1 MFNMIAITV
10 LLFILSLL
18 MITKGADW
26 FVESAVSI
34 SEKSG
39 IPKVIVGATIVSF
52 ATTSPEF
59 AVSAT
64 AALLGH
70 TDMTVGNAVGSVT
83 CNIGLILGSVLAVK
97 AASVDVE
104 SFIRKGFFMAL
115 AGITLIV
122 VSLDQHISKTDGI
135 ILLIIFVGFLY
146 YNYKLQRAIFDGPE
160 KVERTPLRE
169 MQKDI
174 AYFLIGAILVVIGSR
189 IMVNSGIELA
199 RIVGI
204 PEMIISLT
212 LVAFGTSL
220 PEFITAISST
230 MKGHQDLSIGNII
243 GANTMDITLILGVC
257 AQITSLEI
265 LDQSLS
271 YDFPAMLA
279 FVFLLLIF
287 GVTKKRLERWE
298 GAFMV
303 VLYGLYVAGLMI
315 WYA

>member
-1 MFNMIAITV
+1 MILITI
-10 LLFILSLL
+10 LLFIVSLL

-64 AALLGH
+64 AALIGH
-70 TDMTVGNAVGSVT
+70 TDMTVGNAVGSVI
-83 CNIGLILGSVLAVK
+83 CNIGLILGSVLAMK

-160 KVERTPLRE
+160 KVHRVPLKE
-169 MQKDI
+169 MHRDI
-174 AYFLIGAILVVIGSR
+174 VLFLTGAILVVIGSR

-212 LVAFGTSL
+212 LVA
-220 PEFITAISST
+220 
-230 MKGHQDLSIGNII
+230 
-243 GANTMDITLILGVC
+243 
-257 AQITSLEI
+257 
-265 LDQSLS
+265 
-271 YDFPAMLA
+271 
-279 FVFLLLIF
+279 
-287 GVTKKRLERWE
+287 
-298 GAFMV
+298 
-303 VLYGLYVAGLMI
+303 
-315 WYA
+315 

>member
-1 MFNMIAITV
+1 MILITV
-10 LLFILSLL
+10 SLFIVSLL

-64 AALLGH
+64 AAFIGH

-83 CNIGLILGSVLAVK
+83 CNIGLILGSVLAMK

-104 SFIRKGFFMAL
+104 SFLRKGFFMAL

-146 YNYKLQRAIFDGPE
+146 YNYKLQRAIFNGPE
-160 KVERTPLRE
+160 KVERVPLNE
-169 MQKDI
+169 MRRDI

-189 IMVNSGIELA
+189 IMVDSGIELA
-199 RIVGI
+199 RMVGI

-265 LDQSLS
+265 LEQSIS
-271 YDFPAMLA
+271 YDFPAMLI
-279 FVFLLLIF
+279 FMFLLLFF
-287 GVTKKRLERWE
+287 GVTKKRLDRWE
-298 GAFMV
+298 GVFMV
-303 VLYGLYVAGLMI
+303 VLYGLYVAGLMV
-315 WYA
+315 WYT

>member
-1 MFNMIAITV
+1 MILITI

-64 AALLGH
+64 AALIGH
-70 TDMTVGNAVGSVT
+70 TDMTVGNAVGSVS
-83 CNIGLILGSVLAVK
+83 CNIGLILGSVLAMK

-115 AGITLIV
+115 AGITLIA
-122 VSLDQHISKTDGI
+122 VSLDQSISKIDGI
-135 ILLIIFVGFLY
+135 LLLIIFIGFLY

-160 KVERTPLRE
+160 KVERVPLKE
-169 MQKDI
+169 MHKDI
-174 AYFLIGAILVVIGSR
+174 AFFLAGAVLVVIGSR

-199 RIVGI
+199 HMVGI

-257 AQITSLEI
+257 SQISSLEI
-265 LDQSLS
+265 LKQSIS
-271 YDFPAMLA
+271 YDFPAMLMFI
-279 FVFLLLIF
+279 FVLLIF

-298 GAFMV
+298 GASMV
-303 VLYGLYVAGLMI
+303 LLYSLYVAGLMI

>member
-1 MFNMIAITV
+1 M
-10 LLFILSLL
+10 
-18 MITKGADW
+18 
-26 FVESAVSI
+26 ESSVSI

-64 AALLGH
+64 AAFLGH
-70 TDMTVGNAVGSVT
+70 TDMTVGNAVGSVI
-83 CNIGLILGSVLAVK
+83 CNTGLILGFVLSIK

-115 AGITLIV
+115 SGITLIL

-160 KVERTPLRE
+160 KVEKVPLKE
-169 MQKDI
+169 MHRDI

-265 LDQSLS
+265 LNQSIS
-271 YDFPAMLA
+271 YDFPAMLV
-279 FVFLLLIF
+279 FIFLLLIF

-298 GAFMV
+298 GASMV
-303 VLYGLYVAGLMI
+303 LLYGLYVAGLMI
-315 WYA
+315 WYT

>member
-1 MFNMIAITV
+1 MFLITI
-10 LLFILSLL
+10 LLFIVSLL

-83 CNIGLILGSVLAVK
+83 CNTGLILGSVLAMK

-160 KVERTPLRE
+160 KVERVPLKE
-169 MQKDI
+169 MRRDI
-174 AYFLIGAILVVIGSR
+174 VLFLTGAILVVIGSR

-265 LDQSLS
+265 LGQSIS
-271 YDFPAMLA
+271 YDFPAMLV
-279 FVFLLLIF
+279 FIFLLLMF

>member
-1 MFNMIAITV
+1 MIAITV
-10 LLFILSLL
+10 LLFIISLL

-26 FVESAVSI
+26 FVESSVSI

-64 AALLGH
+64 AAFLGH
-70 TDMTVGNAVGSVT
+70 TDMTVGNAVGSVI
-83 CNIGLILGSVLAVK
+83 CNTGLILGFVLSIK

-115 AGITLIV
+115 SGITLIL

-160 KVERTPLRE
+160 KVEKVPLKE
-169 MQKDI
+169 MHRDI

-265 LDQSLS
+265 LNQSIS
-271 YDFPAMLA
+271 YDFPAMLV
-279 FVFLLLIF
+279 FIFLLLIF

-298 GAFMV
+298 GASMV
-303 VLYGLYVAGLMI
+303 MFYGLYIAGLII
-315 WYA
+315 WYT

>member
-1 MFNMIAITV
+1 MILITI

-64 AALLGH
+64 AAFLGH

-83 CNIGLILGSVLAVK
+83 CNTGLILGSVLAMK

-115 AGITLIV
+115 AGITLIL

-160 KVERTPLRE
+160 KVKRTPLRE

-298 GAFMV
+298 GASMV
-303 VLYGLYVAGLMI
+303 LLYGLYVAGLMI
-315 WYA
+315 WYT

>member
-1 MFNMIAITV
+1 M
-10 LLFILSLL
+10 
-18 MITKGADW
+18 
-26 FVESAVSI
+26 
-34 SEKSG
+34 
-39 IPKVIVGATIVSF
+39 
-52 ATTSPEF
+52 
-59 AVSAT
+59 
-64 AALLGH
+64 H
-70 TDMTVGNAVGSVT
+70 
-83 CNIGLILGSVLAVK
+83 
-97 AASVDVE
+97 
-104 SFIRKGFFMAL
+104 R
-115 AGITLIV
+115 
-122 VSLDQHISKTDGI
+122 
-135 ILLIIFVGFLY
+135 
-146 YNYKLQRAIFDGPE
+146 
-160 KVERTPLRE
+160 
-169 MQKDI
+169 DI

-265 LDQSLS
+265 LGQSIS
-271 YDFPAMLA
+271 YDFPAMLV
-279 FVFLLLIF
+279 FIFLLLMF

>member
-1 MFNMIAITV
+1 M
-10 LLFILSLL
+10 
-18 MITKGADW
+18 
-26 FVESAVSI
+26 ESAVSI

-146 YNYKLQRAIFDGPE
+146 YNYKLQRAIFHGPE

-298 GAFMV
+298 GASMV
-303 VLYGLYVAGLMI
+303 LLYGLYVAGLMI
-315 WYA
+315 WYT

>member
-1 MFNMIAITV
+1 MIAITV
-10 LLFILSLL
+10 LLFIISLL

-26 FVESAVSI
+26 FVESSVSI

-64 AALLGH
+64 AAFLGH
-70 TDMTVGNAVGSVT
+70 TDMTVGNAVGSVI
-83 CNIGLILGSVLAVK
+83 CNTGLILGLILSIK

-115 AGITLIV
+115 SGITLIL
-122 VSLDQHISKTDGI
+122 VSLDQHISQTDGI

-160 KVERTPLRE
+160 KVERVPFRH
-169 MQKDI
+169 MYRDI
-174 AYFLIGAILVVIGSR
+174 AYFLIGPILVVIGSR

-204 PEMIISLT
+204 PEMIIGLT

-220 PEFITAISST
+220 PELITAISST

-265 LDQSLS
+265 LNQSIS
-271 YDFPAMLA
+271 YDFPAMLV
-279 FVFLLLIF
+279 FIFLLLIF

-298 GAFMV
+298 GASMV
-303 VLYGLYVAGLMI
+303 MFYGLYIAGLII
-315 WYA
+315 WYT

>member
-1 MFNMIAITV
+1 MIAITV

-298 GAFMV
+298 GASMV
-303 VLYGLYVAGLMI
+303 LLYGLYVAGLMR

>member
-1 MFNMIAITV
+1 M
-10 LLFILSLL
+10 
-18 MITKGADW
+18 
-26 FVESAVSI
+26 ESSVSI

-64 AALLGH
+64 AAFLGH
-70 TDMTVGNAVGSVT
+70 TDMTVGNAVGSVI
-83 CNIGLILGSVLAVK
+83 CNTGLILGFVLSIK

-115 AGITLIV
+115 SGITLIL

-160 KVERTPLRE
+160 KVEKVPLKE
-169 MQKDI
+169 MHRDI

-220 PEFITAISST
+220 PELITAISST

-265 LDQSLS
+265 LNQSIS
-271 YDFPAMLA
+271 YDFPAMLV
-279 FVFLLLIF
+279 FIFLLLIF

-298 GAFMV
+298 GASMV
-303 VLYGLYVAGLMI
+303 LLYGLYVAGLMI
-315 WYA
+315 WYT

>member
-1 MFNMIAITV
+1 M
-10 LLFILSLL
+10 
-18 MITKGADW
+18 
-26 FVESAVSI
+26 ESAVSI

-298 GAFMV
+298 GASMV
-303 VLYGLYVAGLMI
+303 LLYGLYVAGLMR

>member
-1 MFNMIAITV
+1 MIVITII
-10 LLFILSLL
+10 LFTLSLL

-64 AALLGH
+64 AALIGH

-83 CNIGLILGSVLAVK
+83 CNIGLILGSVLAMK

-115 AGITLIV
+115 AGITLIA
-122 VSLDQHISKTDGI
+122 VSLDQSISKIDGI
-135 ILLIIFVGFLY
+135 LLLIIFIGFLY

-160 KVERTPLRE
+160 NVERMPLKE
-169 MQKDI
+169 MHRDI
-174 AYFLIGAILVVIGSR
+174 VFFLAGAILVVIGSR

-199 RIVGI
+199 RVVGI

-243 GANTMDITLILGVC
+243 GANTMDITMILGVC
-257 AQITSLEI
+257 AQISNLEI
-265 LDQSLS
+265 QDQSIS
-271 YDFPAMLA
+271 YDFPVMLMFI
-279 FVFLLLIF
+279 FVLLIF

-298 GAFMV
+298 GASMV
-303 VLYGLYVAGLMI
+303 LLYGLYVASLMI

>member
-1 MFNMIAITV
+1 MIAITV
-10 LLFILSLL
+10 LLFIISLL

-26 FVESAVSI
+26 FVESSVSI

-64 AALLGH
+64 AAFLGH
-70 TDMTVGNAVGSVT
+70 TDMTVGNAVGSVI
-83 CNIGLILGSVLAVK
+83 CNTGLILGFVLSIK

-115 AGITLIV
+115 SGITLIL

-160 KVERTPLRE
+160 KVEKVPLKE
-169 MQKDI
+169 MHRDI

-265 LDQSLS
+265 LNQSIS
-271 YDFPAMLA
+271 YDFPAMLV
-279 FVFLLLIF
+279 FIFLLLIF

-298 GAFMV
+298 GASMV
-303 VLYGLYVAGLMI
+303 LLYGLYVAGLMI
-315 WYA
+315 WYT

>member
-1 MFNMIAITV
+1 M
-10 LLFILSLL
+10 
-18 MITKGADW
+18 
-26 FVESAVSI
+26 ESAVSI

-64 AALLGH
+64 AAFLGH
-70 TDMTVGNAVGSVT
+70 TDMTVGNAVGSVI
-83 CNIGLILGSVLAVK
+83 CNTGLILGFVLSIK

-115 AGITLIV
+115 SGITLILA
-122 VSLDQHISKTDGI
+122 SLDQHISQTDGI
-135 ILLIIFVGFLY
+135 ILLMIFFGFLY

-160 KVERTPLRE
+160 KVEKVPLKE
-169 MQKDI
+169 MHRDI

-199 RIVGI
+199 RIAGI

-265 LDQSLS
+265 LDQSIS
-271 YDFPAMLA
+271 YDFPTMLI
-279 FVFLLLIF
+279 FIFLLLIF

-298 GAFMV
+298 GASMV
-303 VLYGLYVAGLMI
+303 LLYGLYIAGLII
-315 WYA
+315 WYT

>member
-298 GAFMV
+298 GASMV
-303 VLYGLYVAGLMI
+303 LLYGLYVAGLMR